1 MDTHNQDFLKSL
13 QVIEADSGVLQ
24 NKNAQNNLDREL
36 LEEKEKRYIY
46 IYILNHS
53 EKNVFLIFN
62 FKKKII
68 ILNACSTVLK

>member
-13 QVIEADSGVLQ
+13 QVIEADGGVLQ

-36 LEEKEKRYIY
+36 LEEKEKRY